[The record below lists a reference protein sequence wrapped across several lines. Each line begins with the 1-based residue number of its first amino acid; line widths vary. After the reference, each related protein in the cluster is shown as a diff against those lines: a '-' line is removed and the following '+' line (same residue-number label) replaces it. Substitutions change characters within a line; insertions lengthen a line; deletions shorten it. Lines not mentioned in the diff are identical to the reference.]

1 MEAMSGARADEARKL
16 DPQARA
22 YLDQAARAA
31 PRPAAVAEARSAYR
45 ASRLALAAPAQDVA
59 ETRELA
65 IPGPAGAIAARYHR
79 AWGAESGAP
88 LPCVVYFH
96 GGGWVCGD
104 IDTHDAVCRGIA
116 NHARCAVVSVDYRL
130 APEHRFPAAPEDAG
144 AALHW
149 ISANAA
155 SLAVDPARLAVGGD
169 SAGGNL
175 AAVAAIV
182 ARDAGGPPLAMQ
194 ILVYPVTDL
203 ALESASYARLAEGYG
218 LTREDMRWY
227 RDHYL
232 RDERDIGDWR
242 ASPLRAPDLSRLPPA
257 YVITAGF
264 DPLHDEGKAY
274 AERLAE
280 AAVPVTYECF
290 EGQIHGFLVMGGVMA
305 AAGHAVYRIGQAVRS
320 RFSRRTM

>member
-1 MEAMSGARADEARKL
+1 
-16 DPQARA
+16 
-22 YLDQAARAA
+22 
-31 PRPAAVAEARSAYR
+31 
-45 ASRLALAAPAQDVA
+45 VA

-65 IPGPAGAIAARYHR
+65 IPGPAGAIPARYHR
-79 AWGAESGAP
+79 AWGAETGAP

-104 IDTHDAVCRGIA
+104 LDTHDAVCRGIA

-130 APEHRFPAAPEDAG
+130 APEHRFPTALEDAS
-144 AALHW
+144 AALRW
-149 ISANAA
+149 ISANAG
-155 SLAVDPARLAVGGD
+155 SLAVDAARLVVGGD

-182 ARDAGGPPLAMQ
+182 AREAGGPLLAMQ

-203 ALESASYARLAEGYG
+203 ALEGASYARLAGGYG

-242 ASPLRAPDLSRLPPA
+242 ASPLRAPELSRLPPA
-257 YVITAGF
+257 YVVTAGF

-274 AERLAE
+274 AERLAQ
-280 AAVPVTYECF
+280 AGVPVTYECF

-305 AAGHAVYRIGQAVRS
+305 AANHAVYRIGQAVRS